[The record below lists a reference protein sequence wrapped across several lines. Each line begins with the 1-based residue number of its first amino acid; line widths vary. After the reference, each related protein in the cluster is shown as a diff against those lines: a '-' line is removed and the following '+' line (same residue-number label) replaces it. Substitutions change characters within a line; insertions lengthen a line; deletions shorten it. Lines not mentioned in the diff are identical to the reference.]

1 MLPDAILALRR
12 IEFKVMALDDI
23 YVPSGEII
31 ATGVSEAEYLDRY
44 AAHFCEWVD
53 GTVIRMAPATLHHKK
68 TISYLGTLF
77 EAYFEI
83 NPIGVVVYSPFLQRL
98 TEIKVNR
105 EPDLMIILNSNPNAL
120 TETALI
126 GAADICIEVVSP
138 ESVARDRGEK
148 FEEYEKGGVGEY
160 WIFDYP
166 RTEALF
172 YRRNDEGVFIRQME
186 DAEGNYQTPLLPRL
200 MIHVPT
206 LWQEKLP
213 GPGATAR
220 AVEAMLKR

>member
-1 MLPDAILALRR
+1 
-12 IEFKVMALDDI
+12 MATRDI
-23 YVPSGEII
+23 SYTPSGEII
-31 ATGVSEAEYLDRY
+31 ATGVSEAEYLEKY
-44 AAHFCEWVD
+44 AAHFCEWVN
-53 GTVIRMAPATLHHKK
+53 GTVIRMAPATFRHNS
-68 TISYLGTLF
+68 IIGYVGTLL
-77 EAYFEI
+77 EAYFEL
-83 NPIGVVVYSPFLQRL
+83 NPVSIVAYSPFLQRL
-98 TEIKVNR
+98 TEIRVNR
-105 EPDLMIILNSNPNAL
+105 EPDLMIVLDSNPNAL

-166 RTEALF
+166 RAEALF
-172 YRRNDEGVFIRQME
+172 YRRNEEGIFIRQPE
-186 DAEGNYQTPLLPRL
+186 DADGNYQTPLLPGL
-200 MIHVPT
+200 SIHVAT
-206 LWQEKLP
+206 LWEQKLP

>member
-1 MLPDAILALRR
+1 
-12 IEFKVMALDDI
+12 MALHDMLST
-23 YVPSGEII
+23 PSGDII
-31 ATGVSEAEYLDRY
+31 ATGVSEAEYLEKY

-53 GTVIRMAPATLHHKK
+53 GIVIKMAPATLHHNR
-68 TISYLGTLF
+68 TISYLGMLF
-77 EAYFEI
+77 EAYFELH
-83 NPIGVVVYSPFLQRL
+83 PIGVVTYSPFLQRL
-98 TEIKVNR
+98 TEIHVNR
-105 EPDLMIILNSNPNAL
+105 EPDLMIVLNSNPNVL

-138 ESVARDRGEK
+138 ESLTRDRGEK

-160 WIFDYP
+160 WLFDRL

-172 YRRNDEGVFIRQME
+172 YRRNEEGVFVRQPE
-186 DAEGNYQTPLLPRL
+186 DAEGRYQTPLLPGL
-200 MIHVPT
+200 LIHVAT
-206 LWQEKLP
+206 LWSENLP